1 MIEGQKWSVI
11 LGIPWLTHYSP
22 EINWKTKEI
31 KMTRCLEECGKQG
44 RSKQGKSGWQKQKKK
59 ERKKKREISEKK
71 NRRRKQREV
80 V

>member
-1 MIEGQKWSVI
+1 VIEGQKWSVI

-44 RSKQGKSGWQKQKKK
+44 KSGWQKQKKK